1 MLEKRILFLSLYQ
14 KLAERFWTPE
24 NRALAHEYGFDIV
37 IPAAAG
43 DLFNPDWRSLM
54 RGCDGLITSWRSPV
68 CTREFLSP
76 VPEVKI
82 IGHAAGSVVAVAD
95 ESTFLTDV
103 KVTTANTVMAE
114 LVAEWSLMMTLIAQ
128 RNLSEYAHFGASPL
142 RWSSGREFRDIGK
155 LTIGIWGMGD
165 IARHLLRML
174 KPLHP
179 GRILV
184 FSNNCGE
191 AELAAAGAR
200 KASSLEELLAQS
212 DIFHSLAGL
221 TPRNLHRIGAEEFA
235 LLKNGAVFVNAGR
248 AGLTSETALIDALR
262 RGRIRAI
269 LDVYDDE
276 PLPEE
281 SPLRTMPNVILTP
294 HNAGHDGTDRYLR
307 FILEEF
313 RRFFRGEPLHSEISR
328 ERFLSMTNERL
339 RFAQPDCGTGR

>member
-128 RNLSEYAHFGASPL
+128 RNLS
-142 RWSSGREFRDIGK
+142 
-155 LTIGIWGMGD
+155 
-165 IARHLLRML
+165 
-174 KPLHP
+174 
-179 GRILV
+179 
-184 FSNNCGE
+184 
-191 AELAAAGAR
+191 
-200 KASSLEELLAQS
+200 
-212 DIFHSLAGL
+212 
-221 TPRNLHRIGAEEFA
+221 
-235 LLKNGAVFVNAGR
+235 
-248 AGLTSETALIDALR
+248 
-262 RGRIRAI
+262 
-269 LDVYDDE
+269 
-276 PLPEE
+276 
-281 SPLRTMPNVILTP
+281 
-294 HNAGHDGTDRYLR
+294 
-307 FILEEF
+307 
-313 RRFFRGEPLHSEISR
+313 
-328 ERFLSMTNERL
+328 
-339 RFAQPDCGTGR
+339 